1 MSSRAMK
8 KMNKKLV
15 SLHREVQTEKQKGK
29 ALKEQVRALG
39 DSLFM
44 KSINKMRLD
53 ELQEV
58 KERLVML
65 QGELD
70 GKAIEMDAPSMM

>member
-1 MSSRAMK
+1 MK

-15 SLHREVQTEKQKGK
+15 SLHSEVQAEKQKGK
-29 ALKEQVRALG
+29 AHKEQVMALG
-39 DSLFM
+39 GSLFM

-65 QGELD
+65 QRELD
-70 GKAIEMDAPSMM
+70 GKTMEMDATSMM

>member
-1 MSSRAMK
+1 MK

-15 SLHREVQTEKQKGK
+15 SLHREVQAEKQKGK
-29 ALKEQVRALG
+29 ALKEHVMALG
-39 DSLFM
+39 GSFFM
-44 KSINKMRLD
+44 KSISKMRLD

-70 GKAIEMDAPSMM
+70 GKAMEMDAPSMM